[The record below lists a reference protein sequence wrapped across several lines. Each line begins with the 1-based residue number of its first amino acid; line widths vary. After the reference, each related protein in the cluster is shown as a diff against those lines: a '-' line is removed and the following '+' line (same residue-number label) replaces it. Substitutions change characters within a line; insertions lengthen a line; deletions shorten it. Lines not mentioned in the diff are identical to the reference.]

1 MKGGSLQMI
10 GKRIGGR
17 YEIEQQI
24 GEGGM
29 AIVYRARDTLLN
41 RTVALKVLRSQFGND
56 DDFVARFHRE
66 AQAAASLSHPN
77 VVNIYD
83 IGQEDDMYYIVMEYV
98 EGMTLKKYINGHAPL
113 DVKEAVDIAVQI
125 CDALDHAHQNEL
137 IHRDIKPHNILI
149 NKFGRIKVTD
159 FGIARAVSSVT
170 ITHTGSVL
178 GSVHYFSPE
187 QAKGIAAGAKSDL
200 YSLGVVLY
208 EMLTGE
214 LPFSGD
220 SPISVALKHLQ
231 ETYVLPR
238 KLRPEIPQSLEN
250 VIIRA
255 MAKEPMYRYESAREM
270 LEDLQ
275 TSLSPERRNEPVYL
289 LPEKYG
295 VEEDPEITR
304 VIPAIKPEMM
314 RKRNWDEEEAVPV
327 KEPSEAAEKPAVR
340 EEAAVEE
347 TDTKPLPWKK
357 AVGWVAGIFLFF
369 MLVGAAVFYGFS
381 FFRVPDVTVPSVQN
395 MPLDEARQKLE
406 ALKLRP
412 AIQEQY
418 DEKVAPGRV
427 IKQDPVPN
435 MQVKENSEV
444 RLIVSQGKPKTA
456 MPNFVGQN
464 IDDVESQL
472 TGKYK
477 DYHIE
482 KETSEDQPAGT
493 ILRQT
498 PTAGQEIVASDTEVT
513 LVVSQ
518 GQEKAT
524 LPKLVGLTEE
534 EAKLKL
540 EQLGLRPQ
548 IDRKPSYEPEGT
560 VIEQSYRPD
569 NQLEK
574 GTWVRI
580 TVSEG
585 LPEEARRVK
594 ETVDVYLNPGEKANI
609 EIKVTDA
616 TAQNK
621 TVDSYTIKQSTQFQ
635 VPVVLSPS
643 QDAIIQVYRDGQ
655 LYQEKQVKYSDFQ

>member
-1 MKGGSLQMI
+1 MK

-17 YEIEQQI
+17 YDIEQPI

-29 AIVYRARDTLLN
+29 AIVYSAKDTLLN

-83 IGQEDDMYYIVMEYV
+83 IGQEDDIYYIVMEYV
-98 EGMTLKKYINGHAPL
+98 EGMTLKKYINEHAPL
-113 DVKEAVDIAVQI
+113 DVAEAVDIAIQI

-187 QAKGIAAGAKSDL
+187 QAKGISAGAKSDL

-231 ETYVLPR
+231 ESYVMPR
-238 KLRPEIPQSLEN
+238 KIRPEIPQSVEN
-250 VIIRA
+250 IIIRA

-275 TSLSPERRNEPVYL
+275 TCLQPERRNEAVYL
-289 LPEKYG
+289 LPERYG
-295 VEEDPEITR
+295 DEEEDPEITR

-314 RKRNWDEEEAVPV
+314 RKRSWNEEEETPVKTKEPAVAQEHAVQQKDSAVPD
-327 KEPSEAAEKPAVR
+327 ENEAKPR
-340 EEAAVEE
+340 S
-347 TDTKPLPWKK
+347 WKK
-357 AVGWVAGIFLFF
+357 AIGWTAGLFLFL
-369 MLVGAAVFYGFS
+369 MLVGATVFYGFS
-381 FFRVPDVTVPSVQN
+381 FLRVPDVTVPSVQN
-395 MPLDEARQKLE
+395 LPLEEARQRLE
-406 ALKLRP
+406 ALNLKP
-412 AIQEQY
+412 AIQEQHS
-418 DEKVAPGRV
+418 DKVAAGRV
-427 IKQDPVPN
+427 IKQDPAPN
-435 MQVKENSEV
+435 MQVKEHSEV
-444 RLIVSQGKPKTA
+444 QLIVSQGKPKTT

-464 IDDVESQL
+464 IDDVESQVN
-472 TGKYK
+472 GKYK

-482 KETSEDQPAGT
+482 KVTSEDQSPGT

-498 PTAGQEIVASDTEVT
+498 PSAGEEITAADTSVT
-513 LVVSQ
+513 LVVSA
-518 GQEKAT
+518 GQEKIT
-524 LPKLVGLTEE
+524 VPNLIGLTEE
-534 EAKLKL
+534 EMKTKV
-540 EQLGLRPQ
+540 ESLGLRLQ
-548 IDRKPSYEPEGT
+548 LERKPSYESEGK
-560 VIEQSYRPD
+560 VIEQSYKPG

-574 GTWVRI
+574 GTWIRV
-580 TVSEG
+580 TVSTG
-585 LPEEARRVK
+585 LPQEARRVI
-594 ETVDVYLNPGEKANI
+594 EPVDVYLNSGEKAHI

-616 TAQNK
+616 AIDNK
-621 TVDSYTIKQSTQFQ
+621 TVENYTISESMRFKVS
-635 VPVVLSPS
+635 VVLSPS
-643 QDAIIQVYRDGQ
+643 KDALIQVYRDGQ
-655 LYQEKQVKYSDFQ
+655 LDQEKQVRYSDYQ